1 MDDLRRE
8 IILDHARNPRFP
20 GVLEPADIDHEESN
34 PLCGDRL
41 RLTLQLDAAGRIA
54 AVAWDGEGCAI
65 SQASASMLAERILG
79 LPLGEA
85 RSLTREEMLDM
96 IGIPLAM
103 NRVKCGLLPLKA
115 LYLGSEGVGE

>member
-1 MDDLRRE
+1 MDDLQRE

-41 RLTLQLDAAGRIA
+41 RLTLQLDAEGRIV
-54 AVAWDGEGCAI
+54 AVAWDAEGCAI
-65 SQASASMLAERILG
+65 SQASASMLAEHILDM
-79 LPLGEA
+79 PLAEA

-103 NRVKCGLLPLKA
+103 NRVKCALLPLKA
-115 LYLGSEGVGE
+115 LHLGSEGVV